1 MLEIVDTRL
10 NNILSVTGA
19 SLHSKKLMLMSRTV
33 KIRDEEGNRSLS
45 SGKER
50 NEGMKKENEII

>member
-1 MLEIVDTRL
+1 MLI
-10 NNILSVTGA
+10 
-19 SLHSKKLMLMSRTV
+19 SRTV

-50 NEGMKKENEII
+50 NEGRKEERK